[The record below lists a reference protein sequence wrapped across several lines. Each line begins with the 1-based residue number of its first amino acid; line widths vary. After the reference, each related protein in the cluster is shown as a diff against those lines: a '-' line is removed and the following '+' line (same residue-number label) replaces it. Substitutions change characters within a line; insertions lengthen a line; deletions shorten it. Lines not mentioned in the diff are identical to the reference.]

1 MRAYVEVFI
10 ESGRDLLAS
19 ADYIRDIDGVIEA
32 YAVSEHCDIMALVE
46 GKDFRSIFELV
57 MRKIRVIRGVIGT
70 RILPCIDMEVSKDT
84 DDSEVTNL
92 PSL

>member
-1 MRAYVEVFI
+1 MKAYVEVFI

-19 ADYIRDIDGVIEA
+19 AEYIRNIEGVIEA
-32 YAVSEHCDIMALVE
+32 YAVSEHCDIMALVQ
-46 GKDFRSIFELV
+46 GAGFREIFELV

-70 RILPCIDMEVSKDT
+70 RIQPCIDMKIEEDKDQ
-84 DDSEVTNL
+84 EVTNL